1 MMVLLWILC
10 ASLAFSTCKALRLL
24 STVGERPKT
33 SIRLQDSILDTAY
46 SFSELKAL
54 EERVRKLSI
63 HEREYISSFWNED
76 LCTFSIYPNLKA
88 TRPSMLSTCFC
99 IQAMLC
105 NPVQWKGSAAW
116 DATTSNAKQ
125 ISVSKAIKSLKEATW
140 TFDPFQTPVLISTLC
155 RTKSIDI
162 KDKEYLK
169 AVETILSQRSKLS
182 LHRQQDTSAYL
193 RYLNVK
199 ALLDIL
205 AHEKVPTEILGT
217 NRISFALERASI
229 ISFDELCR
237 QMAFYEAGDQQNFCV
252 IILAY
257 STLTYYESTRS
268 LFSRSFDWGV
278 LSETAGIPATTNIK
292 LIKKAL
298 ELIFQCQA
306 TDGTWRKG
314 EPIFNPAD
322 SGSDRTSSSSSSSS
336 SSNIEPS
343 AIRDIGNSYV
353 FFFDMVSSMLNTL
366 AEKDASLLS
375 PYLNN
380 LGRCLQWAEG
390 SVMKEILKED
400 CNVATNRCRGSVVSG
415 WRSNHL
421 GPGSPAA
428 WSTAHVFLGLSGMRN
443 LLRSLVTKSILEE
456 FGGRE
461 LEMISTREWETLMD
475 ADILLG
481 SDRTSTLKDVV
492 ATKVLEPLVSQE
504 EAATAHLL
512 PADMNKPMKMQY
524 QKPYY
529 SLILFGP
536 PGTAKT
542 TICTSM
548 ANYLGWNFVTIDTAD
563 FLADGFANVASRM
576 TYIFDRLK
584 VLERT
589 IILFDEVEEFC
600 LDRENPALSME
611 SRMLTTAML
620 TQFNDLRRQQSSVF
634 IVATNRIRSFDTAV
648 TRPGRFDSL
657 LFVGTPNLNSR
668 EKRLK
673 SRFMEVSS
681 HLTPRQQSDVIT
693 AWTSFMR
700 KHWQDK
706 TRYLTFAENE
716 SLMNTVIENATN
728 DISITSEFME
738 DQLNDLMRT
747 STIQGNIREEYKLN
761 ELMSRIQ

>member
-1 MMVLLWILC
+1 MKLL
-10 ASLAFSTCKALRLL
+10 
-24 STVGERPKT
+24 
-33 SIRLQDSILDTAY
+33 DSAVETGY
-46 SFSELKAL
+46 SFPELRAL

-63 HEREYISSFWNED
+63 HERDYISSFWNED

-99 IQAMLC
+99 VQAMLC
-105 NPVQWKGSAAW
+105 NPLQWRGTASW
-116 DATTSNAKQ
+116 DTATSSRQQ
-125 ISVSKAIKSLKEATW
+125 INVKKAIETLKESKW
-140 TFDPFQTPVLISTLC
+140 TFDPFQTPVLVSTLC
-155 RTKSIDI
+155 RTKSVSIN
-162 KDKEYLK
+162 DKKYVQ

-182 LHRQQDTSAYL
+182 LHRQQETSAYL

-205 AHEKVPTEILGT
+205 SFEKVPAEVLGT
-217 NRISFALERASI
+217 NQISFALERASM

-237 QMAFYEAGDQQNFCV
+237 QIAFFEAGDQQNFCV

-257 STLTYYESTRS
+257 STLTYYEATRS
-268 LFSRSFDWGV
+268 LFSRSFDWGIM
-278 LSETAGIPATTNIK
+278 SEAAGIPATTNIK

-298 ELIFQCQA
+298 DLIFKCQA

-322 SGSDRTSSSSSSSS
+322 SSSGESSSSSSSTP

-343 AIRDIGNSYV
+343 ATRDIGNSYV
-353 FFFDMVSSMLNTL
+353 FFFDMVSSLL
-366 AEKDASLLS
+366 SSIAEKDADLLT
-375 PYLNN
+375 PYLSN
-380 LGRCLQWAEG
+380 LERCLQWAEG
-390 SVMKEILKED
+390 NVMKEILKENCD
-400 CNVATNRCRGSVVSG
+400 AMTNICQGRVVSG

-443 LLRSLVTKSILEE
+443 MLHTLITKSILEE

-461 LEMISTREWETLMD
+461 MEMISTREWETLMD

-481 SDRTSTLKDVV
+481 ADRRSTLKEVIV
-492 ATKVLEPLVSQE
+492 NKVLEPLVIQE
-504 EAATAHLL
+504 GASTAHLL
-512 PADMNKPMKMQY
+512 PSDTNKPTTMQY

-563 FLADGFANVASRM
+563 FLADGLANVASRM

-634 IVATNRIRSFDTAV
+634 IVATNRIRSFDAAV

-657 LFVGTPNLNSR
+657 LFVGTPNLKSR

-673 SRFMEVSS
+673 SRLEEVSTRLS
-681 HLTPRQQSDVIT
+681 PGQQSEVVSTWLD
-693 AWTSFMR
+693 FMQ
-700 KHWQDK
+700 KHWENK
-706 TRYLTFAENE
+706 IRFLTFAENE
-716 SLMNTVIENATN
+716 ALMNTIIENAVN
-728 DISITSEFME
+728 NVLITSEFLE
-738 DQLNDLMRT
+738 DNLNDLVRT
-747 STIQGNIREEYKLN
+747 STIQGNVREEYKLN
-761 ELMSRIQ
+761 EMMSRIQ

>member
-1 MMVLLWILC
+1 M
-10 ASLAFSTCKALRLL
+10 CKGFRFL
-24 STVGERPKT
+24 STVGLGRLKT
-33 SIRLQDSILDTAY
+33 RAFLQESTSETTY

-54 EERVRKLSI
+54 EEKVRKLSI
-63 HEREYISSFWNED
+63 HEREYLSSFWNED

-99 IQAMLC
+99 IQAMLR
-105 NPVQWKGSAAW
+105 NPTQWKGSASW
-116 DATTSNAKQ
+116 DVSTSNAKQ
-125 ISVSKAIKSLKEATW
+125 ISIGKAIKSLKEAKW

-155 RTKSIDI
+155 RTKSVDI
-162 KDKEYLK
+162 GDMKYLQ

-205 AHEKVPTEILGT
+205 AYEKVPTELLGT
-217 NRISFALERASI
+217 NQISFAVERASM

-257 STLTYYESTRS
+257 STLTYYEATRS

-278 LSETAGIPATTNIK
+278 MSEAAGIPATTNIK
-292 LIKKAL
+292 LVKKAL
-298 ELIFQCQA
+298 DLIFKCQA
-306 TDGTWRKG
+306 SDGTWRKG

-322 SGSDRTSSSSSSSS
+322 SSSSPSSSSS

-343 AIRDIGNSYV
+343 AVRDIGNSYV
-353 FFFDMVSSMLNTL
+353 FFFDMVSSMLSTL

-375 PYLNN
+375 PDLNN

-400 CNVATNRCRGSVVSG
+400 CDITTNVCRGSVVSG

-428 WSTAHVFLGLSGMRN
+428 WSTAHVFLALSGMRN
-443 LLRSLVTKSILEE
+443 LLHTLITKSILEE

-461 LEMISTREWETLMD
+461 IEMVSTREWETLMD

-492 ATKVLEPLVSQE
+492 ANKVLEPLVSQE
-504 EAATAHLL
+504 AAVTAHLL
-512 PADMNKPMKMQY
+512 PTDTDKPLTIQY

-529 SLILFGP
+529 SLIFFGP

-563 FLADGFANVASRM
+563 FLADGLANVASRM

-600 LDRENPALSME
+600 LDRENPILSME

-634 IVATNRIRSFDTAV
+634 IVATNRIRSFDAAV

-657 LFVGTPNLNSR
+657 LFVGTPNLKSR

-673 SRFMEVSS
+673 SRLMEVSS
-681 HLTPRQQSDVIT
+681 RLTLEQQSDVIE
-693 AWTSFMR
+693 AWTNFMQV
-700 KHWQDK
+700 HWQDK
-706 TRYLTFAENE
+706 TRFLTFAENE
-716 SLMNTVIENATN
+716 ALMNTVVENAVN
-728 DISITSEFME
+728 RVSITPEFLE
-738 DQLNDLMRT
+738 KELNDLIRT
-747 STIQGNIREEYKLN
+747 STIQGNVRDEYKLN
-761 ELMSRIQ
+761 EMMSRIQ